1 MTELTTAQAD
11 TLEVLS
17 ESPAARTADELADL
31 LDAPAYEIEDALAWL
46 KRHRYIVGVTAW
58 QLTVG
63 AAYVLGSHH
72 QLTEFELYVLHQIKE
87 VGGTSTVDELV
98 QDTGIPEDDLTDTV
112 QWLSRNGYLQPVT
125 AWRRTPIFR

>member
-17 ESPAARTADELADL
+17 ESPAARTADEVADL

-63 AAYVLGSHH
+63 ATYVLGSHH
-72 QLTEFELYVLHQIKE
+72 QLTEFELYVLHQVKE

-125 AWRRTPIFR
+125 AWRRTPIYR

>member
-1 MTELTTAQAD
+1 M
-11 TLEVLS
+11 LS
-17 ESPAARTADELADL
+17 ESPAARTADEVADL

-63 AAYVLGSHH
+63 ATYVLGSHH
-72 QLTEFELYVLHQIKE
+72 QLTEFELYVLHQVKE

-125 AWRRTPIFR
+125 AWRRTPIYR